1 MEFNWKLRY
10 GEFAISRPTSINV
23 SNPAFEIKRWVLYF
37 VLSDFAP
44 PPKKKTWLLYL
55 VLCRGGGYQ
64 ENDFLIVS
72 DGFAHGFSPP
82 LCAPGGGFIFVFS
95 IFAPPGNKAMLA
107 LFLPNPPPW
116 EPGGWL
122 AASPGGGGRVFISC
136 HDFCHTFRCCEN
148 EGRAWNA

>member
-1 MEFNWKLRY
+1 MCLGPRSLTSY
-10 GEFAISRPTSINV
+10 GEFRISRPTSINV

-44 PPKKKTWLLYL
+44 TQKIKTWLLYL

-82 LCAPGGGFIFVFS
+82 LCVPGGPHAREAEGTLR
-95 IFAPPGNKAMLA
+95 APRRTCVGH
-107 LFLPNPPPW
+107 
-116 EPGGWL
+116 
-122 AASPGGGGRVFISC
+122 SPII
-136 HDFCHTFRCCEN
+136 
-148 EGRAWNA
+148 RANSLGTRDPKPYVQRGAQRF